1 MTDYW
6 FIQLG
11 PNYGGQ
17 AAVRISWDNEQLLP
31 HELSVEYKTATDNTG
46 IKPAVEHGGSYEGK
60 KTSIF
65 FHQLWF
71 KKSSIS
77 HKSFYFVWWQWC
89 IWHTLV
95 CDSIKLLYH
104 SDHNL
109 SVVNIYFFFFSLD
122 NIVPFQCHKCFAELI
137 ILLLTV
143 KHTALD
149 IHKVKTVPSCCIAD
163 KRAVLRT
170 TLLSEI
176 YGQFC

>member
-109 SVVNIYFFFFSLD
+109 SVVNIYFFFSVWITLYLFSVI
-122 NIVPFQCHKCFAELI
+122 NV
-137 ILLLTV
+137 LLNL
-143 KHTALD
+143 LYYY
-149 IHKVKTVPSCCIAD
+149 
-163 KRAVLRT
+163 LLWN
-170 TLLSEI
+170 TLL
-176 YGQFC
+176 QTFTK